1 MQFDYVPWW
10 QGGTPAAQTIDIE
23 GFSNED
29 LIVYCMRCQKTFWEV
44 DLLEYVGMCAPKGG
58 VYLDVGGNIGNH
70 AVFFG
75 KYKADRVISIEP
87 HPKLV
92 PILRRNLKANGIPTG
107 QVLPFAAGSA
117 NGVGHIHVREGFEK
131 NIGGSQIRENAG
143 AAATESEVEIQIKT
157 LDDIVDSIRPAIG
170 GMPITFVKM
179 DVEGMEIE
187 ALKGARKLLA
197 DQHPQLLIEIIT
209 DEALAEVESILKPL
223 GYQQVMAIGNPPSY
237 HFADP
242 SRHQVPPTQWKGNDP
257 YVHWRSVMGEQIAKL
272 VPAGQT
278 VIFVDLH
285 QLSIGKEL
293 GGRKRLPFLEKDGED
308 WGAPA
313 DDATALKE
321 LERMRM
327 NGAKQ
332 FGLAWPAY
340 WWFEHYK
347 EFTRYLRE
355 KCKTLHEDSR
365 MTLFELP

>member
-10 QGGTPAAQTIDIE
+10 QGGTPRPQTIDIE
-23 GFSNED
+23 GFSADD
-29 LIVYCMRCQKTFWEV
+29 LIVYCMRCQRTFWEI
-44 DLLEYVGMCAPKGG
+44 DLLEYVGMCGCKGG

-75 KYKADRVISIEP
+75 KYCADRVISIEP

-92 PILRRNLKANGIPTG
+92 PIARRNLRANGINTG
-107 QVLPFAAGSA
+107 QVLPFAAGSS
-117 NGVGHIHVREGFEK
+117 NGVGHIHVREGFEH
-131 NIGGSQIRENAG
+131 NIGGSQIRESAS
-143 AAATESEVEIQIKT
+143 AATEAEVEIQIKR
-157 LDDIVDSIRPAIG
+157 LDDIVESIRPAIG

-179 DVEGMEIE
+179 DVEGMEVE
-187 ALKGARKLLA
+187 ALKGATKLLTE
-197 DQHPQLLIEIIT
+197 QRPQLLIEIIT

-223 GYQQVMAIGNPPSY
+223 GYRKMMAIGNPPSY
-237 HFADP
+237 HYADP
-242 SRHQVPPTQWKGNDP
+242 SRHQVPQVKWKGQDA
-257 YVHWRSVMGEQIAKL
+257 YVHWRSVIGDQIAAL

-285 QLSIGKEL
+285 QLSIGDEL
-293 GGRKRLPFLEKDGED
+293 GGRKRLPFLEKDGQD
-308 WGAPA
+308 WGAPP
-313 DDATALKE
+313 DDETALKE
-321 LERMRM
+321 LQRMRQG
-327 NGAKQ
+327 GAKH

-347 EFTRYLRE
+347 QFTAYLRE